1 MREGGEALP
10 RVMTEKTTQLKPG
23 VEAREY
29 EEQHYGILIEGM
41 LDQGFSEEQ
50 IVEALDEAQAA

>member
-1 MREGGEALP
+1 MTTNNTPVEP
-10 RVMTEKTTQLKPG
+10 RVD
-23 VEAREY
+23 AREY

-41 LDQGFSEEQ
+41 LDQGFSEEE